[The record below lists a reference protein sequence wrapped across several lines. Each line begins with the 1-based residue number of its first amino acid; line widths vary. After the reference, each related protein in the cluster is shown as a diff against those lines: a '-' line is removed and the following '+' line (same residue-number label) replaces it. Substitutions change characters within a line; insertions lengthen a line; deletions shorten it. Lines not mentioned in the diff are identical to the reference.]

1 MKMYYGIILIAII
14 ISATG
19 IVSWTLF
26 LQPQGKVILTVSTTT
41 SLYETGLLDV
51 LDVKFEETYPTI
63 NVTFISQGTGLAIIA
78 AKDGNADMILVHDA
92 SREVAFLEEESG
104 VNRKIVAYNFFVIVG
119 PEEDPAGIKGL
130 PPIDALRAIKAAG
143 DSGNAQWVS
152 RGDESGTHAMEKRL
166 WVAGEEDTLELR
178 ETYWY
183 LERGAGMTATLTLAN
198 EKRAYTIC
206 DMGSYLNNYV
216 SGNIDLVILVQAGKE
231 TLNVYSAIACNP
243 QNNNLSHVKF
253 DEAIKFINFLVSNQV
268 QEIFA
273 DFGVEK
279 FNQALFNPA
288 VKILTENT
296 DPTTAD
302 WIKEAAFIDGT
313 ECPIDKRYNAGDLTF
328 LNGLISP

>member
-1 MKMYYGIILIAII
+1 
-14 ISATG
+14 
-19 IVSWTLF
+19 
-26 LQPQGKVILTVSTTT
+26 
-41 SLYETGLLDV
+41 
-51 LDVKFEETYPTI
+51 
-63 NVTFISQGTGLAIIA
+63 
-78 AKDGNADMILVHDA
+78 
-92 SREVAFLEEESG
+92 
-104 VNRKIVAYNFFVIVG
+104 
-119 PEEDPAGIKGL
+119 
-130 PPIDALRAIKAAG
+130 
-143 DSGNAQWVS
+143 
-152 RGDESGTHAMEKRL
+152 
-166 WVAGEEDTLELR
+166 
-178 ETYWY
+178 
-183 LERGAGMTATLTLAN
+183 MTATLTLAN

-243 QNNNLSHVKF
+243 QNNDLSHVKF
-253 DEAIKFINFLVSNQV
+253 DEAMKFINFLVSNQV

-273 DFGVEK
+273 DFGVEE

-328 LNGLISP
+328 LNELISPFNTMSKQK